1 MQATR
6 PLTHWD
12 DEDDIRLD
20 LEDDEPR
27 TLPPTAT
34 WLPLLAAYLLALAAF
49 TPTVRLACWA
59 ILWVAHLAGTEPAPP
74 PAYTPWAPHLYP

>member
-1 MQATR
+1 MMQPAR
-6 PLTHWD
+6 ALPHWG
-12 DEDDIRLD
+12 DEDGDTRLD
-20 LEDDEPR
+20 LDKPWWRDY
-27 TLPPTAT
+27 A